1 MLDEATQ
8 LAFSVLPHVTMVSWF
23 KRFVCL
29 SCFII
34 CLRGVPTLC
43 VMGRFTDENY
53 DVEPLRLQGFHAKN
67 HPNVD
72 SFVKTKF

>member
-8 LAFSVLPHVTMVSWF
+8 LAFSVLPHVTIVSWF

-53 DVEPLRLQGFHAKN
+53 DERLRLEGFHAKG
-67 HPNVD
+67 HGSIYCVLH
-72 SFVKTKF
+72 